1 MITRPASSRLLSARY
16 KLMPKTNTD
25 DLAGGVT
32 ESFDT
37 GDEATLSGT
46 PRQIVTEEF
55 VDVLAHEIGDRGVY
69 VTWLK
74 VSNDEDQIPENE
86 DQLEDQF
93 DDRLFEIKR
102 VTFQNGLARVFMV
115 DAV

>member
-1 MITRPASSRLLSARY
+1 MITRPASSRLLGARY
-16 KLMPKTNTD
+16 RLMPKTNTD

-32 ESFDT
+32 ESFVTD
-37 GDEATLSGT
+37 DETILIGT

-55 VDVLAHEIGDRGVY
+55 VDVLANEIGDRGVY
-69 VTWLK
+69 VTWVK
-74 VSNDEDQIPENE
+74 VSDDDDRIPENE